1 MNGGRRD
8 VTAGVV
14 LILLGAYFLL
24 RHRLSISGPGP
35 ILIIIG
41 AAFFLISAMR
51 AFRGP
56 LLPAGVCLGLGAGFL
71 LRAPLEG
78 WMPAWG
84 ALLLGLGGGFLLVA
98 AIDASRGRSGRR
110 PAPLVPGVVLLAI
123 AAGSAVGRRLD
134 LSGIAQS
141 LAAAWPWLLVALGV
155 LLVITSLRGRASR
168 LPPR

>member
-24 RHRLSISGPGP
+24 RHRLSLSGPGP
-35 ILIIIG
+35 ILLIIG
-41 AAFFLISAMR
+41 AAFFLVSALR

-71 LRAPLEG
+71 LREPLAT
-78 WMPAWG
+78 WMPGWG
-84 ALLLGLGGGFLLVA
+84 VLVLGLGAGFLLVA
-98 AIDASRGRSGRR
+98 AIDARGGRTGRR
-110 PAPLVPGVVLLAI
+110 PAPLVPGLVLLAV
-123 AAGSAVGRRLD
+123 AVGSAVGRRVD

-141 LAAAWPWLLVALGV
+141 LAVAWPWLLVALGV
-155 LLVITSLRGRASR
+155 LLVITSLRGRAGTR
-168 LPPR
+168 